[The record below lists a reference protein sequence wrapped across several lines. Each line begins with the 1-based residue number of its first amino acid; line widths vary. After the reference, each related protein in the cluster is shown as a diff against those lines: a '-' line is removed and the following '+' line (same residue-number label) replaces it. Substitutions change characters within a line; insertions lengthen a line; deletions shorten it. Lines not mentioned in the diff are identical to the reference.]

1 MDVRG
6 AMIYDPSIN
15 YDVVLEDIPAAAFMN
30 YWAPLFNLNQ
40 TFVEDI
46 NNRSEKCGYTSFL
59 NDNLVFPP
67 KGLLPTP
74 PNVDY
79 SMEGCSLWND
89 IYNAVSLVNPCFD
102 IYQIATT
109 CPLLWDVLGFPG
121 SFDYQPD
128 GASIYFNRTD
138 VQKAINAPIQQW
150 EECSDDVLNTDT
162 STYSGLSV
170 LPKVIEKTNNVIIG
184 HGLLGR
190 CFGSIGYC
198 GNRADKGPDFILLS
212 NGSLLT
218 IQNMTFNGAQGFS
231 VPPSEFEEFFVPYH
245 SELNQGDLAAS
256 GVMGNWHTER
266 GLTFCTVALSGHMI
280 PQYQPSASYRQ
291 LEVLLGRVENLGVRS
306 DFSTQSGAFGN
317 SLEFTSA
324 NASLTNYTMKML

>member
-1 MDVRG
+1 MYVPYISSHFLDQNDTTTMDVRG

-121 SFDYQPD
+121 SFDYQPE

-150 EECSDDVLNTDT
+150 EECSEDVLNTDT

-198 GNRADKGPDFILLS
+198 GNRADKDQISF
-212 NGSLLT
+212 
-218 IQNMTFNGAQGFS
+218 FS
-231 VPPSEFEEFFVPYH
+231 PT
-245 SELNQGDLAAS
+245 AAYS
-256 GVMGNWHTER
+256 RFRT
-266 GLTFCTVALSGHMI
+266 
-280 PQYQPSASYRQ
+280 
-291 LEVLLGRVENLGVRS
+291 
-306 DFSTQSGAFGN
+306 
-317 SLEFTSA
+317 
-324 NASLTNYTMKML
+324 